1 MTKTSHRIIQKA
13 PMLDNINLDGLTH
26 QEAISL
32 IKSGGNHLTIL
43 LKRGNGTVPEL
54 VKEAISSPH
63 KR

>member
-1 MTKTSHRIIQKA
+1 
-13 PMLDNINLDGLTH
+13 MLDNINLDGLTH